1 MKKNITEKKYA
12 GIGLKRIRQVQKQTA
27 EQRLTIGL
35 DLGDRTSHYCILNEQ
50 GDIVIQGSM
59 PTSKAGLK
67 RLFEKMPLSR
77 VALEVGGHSTWV
89 SRYLAAMGHEVIVA
103 NARNVAWITQSRR
116 KNDRLDAE
124 KLARL
129 ARLDPQML
137 SPIRHRGEQAQK
149 DLAVIRS
156 RAVLIEARTSI
167 INSVRGQ
174 AKSLGERLE
183 SCDADQV
190 GTKLAGKLPADIR
203 SLVEPLLTAAAH
215 LTEQIKALDAA
226 IHAVAQRYPEIQ
238 LLTPIYGVGELTA
251 LTFVLVIEECQ
262 RFGKSRE
269 VGPYL
274 GLVPGQDQSGGSD
287 PGQRITKEGDKL
299 LRWMLVQCAHCI
311 LKRGAPDSDL
321 RRWGL
326 AKVEEGNQVQAKSG
340 KKPKGKKRA
349 VVAVARRLAV
359 LMHKL
364 WSNGEVYDPL
374 YGAKA
379 AEQAARRAAGKRTA
393 S

>member
-1 MKKNITEKKYA
+1 
-12 GIGLKRIRQVQKQTA
+12 
-27 EQRLTIGL
+27 
-35 DLGDRTSHYCILNEQ
+35 
-50 GDIVIQGSM
+50 M
-59 PTSKAGLK
+59 PA
-67 RLFEKMPLSR
+67 SR
-77 VALEVGGHSTWV
+77 VALEVGGHSAWV
-89 SRYLAAMGHEVIVA
+89 SRDLAAMGHQIIVA

-129 ARLDPQML
+129 ARMDPKML

-149 DLAVIRS
+149 DLAIIRS
-156 RAVLIEARTSI
+156 RAVLIEARTRI

-174 AKSLGERLE
+174 AKSMGERLG

-190 GTKLAGKLPADIR
+190 SAKLAEKLSADIQ
-203 SLVEPLLTAAAH
+203 SVVEPLLTAAAR
-215 LTEQIKALDAA
+215 LTEQIKALDAT
-226 IHAVAQRYPEIQ
+226 IHAVALRYPEIE
-238 LLTPIYGVGELTA
+238 LLRPIYGVGELTA
-251 LTFVLVIEECQ
+251 LTFVLVIEESQ

-287 PGQRITKEGDKL
+287 PGKRITKEGDKL
-299 LRWMLVQCAHCI
+299 LRWMLVQGAHCI

-326 AKVEEGNQVQAKSG
+326 AKAEEGNKLQAG
-340 KKPKGKKRA
+340 KNPKGKKRA

-359 LMHKL
+359 LLHKL
-364 WSNGEVYDPL
+364 WSTGQVYDPL

-379 AEQAARRAAGKRTA
+379 AEQTARRAAGKTA
-393 S
+393 A